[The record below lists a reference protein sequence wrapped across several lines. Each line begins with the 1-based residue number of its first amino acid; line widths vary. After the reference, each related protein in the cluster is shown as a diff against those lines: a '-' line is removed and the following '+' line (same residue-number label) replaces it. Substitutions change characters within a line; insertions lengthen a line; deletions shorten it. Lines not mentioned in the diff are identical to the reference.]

1 MSKENIIRIKSLTQ
15 LFDALGWDK
24 PNHPLIGVID
34 VTTLEELSE
43 EKKQTFEGVKMTSDL
58 YSIILKDGDCGM
70 QYGRNKYD
78 FEEGVLRFIAPNQIV
93 SSSTHTPSS
102 YGFMLVFHP
111 DFIRNFDLGKTIA
124 QYNFFNYAVHEAL
137 HLSKQEENTLIAIAK
152 NIEKELESNIDKH
165 TQEVVV
171 TNLQLLLNY
180 SKRFYDRQFITR
192 VNSSSDVVSKVEK
205 LIKEYYNQNLQ
216 LVNGTPKPE
225 YFAEKVNFSNNYL
238 SDLLK
243 KETGKSTKDHV
254 DDYVIDLAKTKLLS
268 SEYTVNEIAYDLGF
282 NYPHYFS
289 RMFKKKVG
297 ETPIAFRAKTFN

>member
-1 MSKENIIRIKSLTQ
+1 MPKENIIRIKTLTQ
-15 LFDALGWDK
+15 LFDTLGWEK
-24 PNHPLIGVID
+24 PTHPLIGIID
-34 VTTLEELSE
+34 VTRLEELPE
-43 EKKQTFEGVKMTSDL
+43 EKKKAFEGVKMTSDL

-102 YGFMLVFHP
+102 YGFMIVFHP
-111 DFIRNFDLGKTIA
+111 DLLRNFDLGTNIGK
-124 QYNFFNYAVHEAL
+124 YNFFDYAVHEAL
-137 HLSKQEENTLIAIAK
+137 HLSKKEEDTLIEITK
-152 NIEKELESNIDKH
+152 NIEEELKSNIDKH
-165 TQEVVV
+165 TLEVVV

-192 VNSSSDVVSKVEK
+192 VNSNSDVISKVEK
-205 LIKEYYNQNLQ
+205 LIKEYYNQSIQ
-216 LVNGTPKPE
+216 LVNGIPKPE
-225 YFAEKVNFSNNYL
+225 YFAEKVNFSTNYL

-254 DDYVIDLAKTKLLS
+254 DEYIIDLAKTKLLN

-289 RMFKKKVG
+289 RIFKKKVG
-297 ETPIAFRAKTFN
+297 ESPVQFRAKTFN